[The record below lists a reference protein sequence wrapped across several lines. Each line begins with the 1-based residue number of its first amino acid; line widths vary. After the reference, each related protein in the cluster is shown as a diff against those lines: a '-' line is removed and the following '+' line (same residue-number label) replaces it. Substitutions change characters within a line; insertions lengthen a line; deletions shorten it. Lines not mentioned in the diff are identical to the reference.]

1 MRAASAPMAAPLNSA
16 ACGVPLLILEV
27 RWIEVL
33 KGEMQQAG
41 ASPEAS
47 RVLWGPPRQWLWPV
61 KP

>member
-1 MRAASAPMAAPLNSA
+1 MAAPLNSA

-33 KGEMQQAG
+33 KGEMQQTG

-47 RVLWGPPRQWLWPV
+47 GVLWGPPRQWLWPV